1 MDVFEY
7 DKESSYDSNFTRWHS
22 MNSSERRQFN
32 EEVLTV
38 DHAKQKFAELYK
50 GEELRSYGS
59 TLLSKAFS

>member
-50 GEELRSYGS
+50 GEELRSYGA
-59 TLLSKAFS
+59 TIVSKVFS